1 MGAVTGA
8 VAGGLLGNTIGKG
21 NGRVAFTASRT
32 FLGTVFGNEVE
43 KSMDTPRTIDYA
55 NNPFVPTHQSPCD
68 VCSGFTNECAKSS
81 CKRGGGLA
89 TIATFFQKIREK
101 RNRDVLHNWWQWW
114 QPHTLP
120 GSYSQKPFRL
130 RFDRR

>member
-8 VAGGLLGNTIGKG
+8 VAGGLLGKTIGKG

-32 FLGTVFGNEVE
+32 FLGTVVGSEVE
-43 KSMDTPRTIDYA
+43 KSMDTPRTTDYA

-81 CKRGGGLA
+81 CKRGVA
-89 TIATFFQKIREK
+89 E
-101 RNRDVLHNWWQWW
+101 
-114 QPHTLP
+114 
-120 GSYSQKPFRL
+120 RL
-130 RFDRR
+130 RQEQRRLETNAYNRGYGR